1 MRTSNRRPIARLCL
15 GAALLGTTTALSPLL
30 VAAPAHADNDGF
42 VADLAAHGVPFWGS
56 PMQMTAMG
64 YRVCGQIRNG
74 EAPAAA
80 ASQFNWLNVVGPTI
94 VAAAQDNLC
103 PETLH

>member
-1 MRTSNRRPIARLCL
+1 MRTSNRRPTARLCL
-15 GAALLGTTTALSPLL
+15 GAALFGTTTALL

-42 VADLAAHGVPFWGS
+42 IADLAAHGVPFWGS

-74 EAPAAA
+74 EAPDTAAT
-80 ASQFNWLNVVGPTI
+80 QFNWLNAVGPAI

-103 PETLH
+103 PDTLH